1 MGQKYRKN
9 SKTTYEPATDLPGKL
24 LEIIYWRDP
33 KRSGGALA
41 VLLVALYLFAKCSL
55 LSLVAYASLTAL
67 AGTIGF
73 RVFKLEISV
82 PQERVHSQV
91 DVLVEHGQALVK
103 HLRHLFLVENLV
115 DSVKFGML
123 LYTLTYVGSW
133 FSGISLVLIFIIAL
147 FTVPKFYEVYK
158 EPVDHYVGIAKENI
172 DKVQHQISDKLP
184 FLKKVPEG
192 EKKEQ

>member
-1 MGQKYRKN
+1 MAQTLQTIFGTGDKCASRA
-9 SKTTYEPATDLPGKL
+9 SAFTD
-24 LEIIYWRDP
+24 
-33 KRSGGALA
+33 
-41 VLLVALYLFAKCSL
+41 
-55 LSLVAYASLTAL
+55 
-67 AGTIGF
+67 
-73 RVFKLEISV
+73 
-82 PQERVHSQV
+82 
-91 DVLVEHGQALVK
+91 
-103 HLRHLFLVENLV
+103 LV

-147 FTVPKFYEVYK
+147 FTVPQFYEVYK